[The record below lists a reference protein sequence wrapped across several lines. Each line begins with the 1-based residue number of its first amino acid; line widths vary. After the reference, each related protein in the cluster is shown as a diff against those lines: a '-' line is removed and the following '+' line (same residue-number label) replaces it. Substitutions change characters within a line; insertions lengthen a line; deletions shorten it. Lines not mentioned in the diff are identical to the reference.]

1 MACAMVLDPRQDFQA
16 WLSTQGVS
24 SRVAQV
30 VERELGIGDYE
41 ALLACAES
49 AQVRSELFLL
59 ARERLPFAT
68 YAVLRRAI
76 ESLASRRQDG
86 GEASRGVDALGLQ
99 PFLSGLLDSM
109 VVLLTTVSQ
118 ELSLSAQRLSSLE
131 PVIYGETPVE
141 AGGSTQ
147 GYAVS
152 ELDAAERLDTSGSD
166 SKELQ
171 VEVQNGSSQSWATG
185 YVKAEAFSKDVPGDA
200 ENKEVRGEG
209 HLPVE
214 GLDSEHK
221 GATSWM
227 PVKMEQSLE
236 RCSVDVPDMP
246 EEALPLDQVDGSRG
260 CDPIDG
266 YWTATVEDI
275 GVCSEVGLGTLAV
288 NRPEAAE
295 VTWCFTMPGQTRPSQ
310 RDANWNNGSE
320 LHSAARNMQGSAP
333 WGSGTGGARCEGSV
347 DGGGMLAGRPQP
359 HARSRTRI
367 RHRQT
372 VASGMDPAAA
382 IEFKNPV
389 DGRNVYTNEP
399 REDSHSGCKSRPF
412 QCRVC
417 GNSFSKRYGLNV
429 HLRTHTGERPYSCR
443 HCGRKFSVSHNLAR
457 HMKMHSVTIGL
468 PGCQGAM

>member
-185 YVKAEAFSKDVPGDA
+185 YVKAEAFSKGVRRIPPDVPGDA

-372 VASGMDPAAA
+372 VASGD
-382 IEFKNPV
+382 K
-389 DGRNVYTNEP
+389 
-399 REDSHSGCKSRPF
+399 PF
-412 QCRVC
+412 ACWEC
-417 GNSFSKRYGLNV
+417 GMRLATKYNLRV
-429 HLRTHTGERPYSCR
+429 HLRRHTGERPFTCD
-443 HCGRKFSVSHNLAR
+443 HCGKRFSRSYCLAR
-457 HMKMHSVTIGL
+457 HRRTHIRPHGTPCSVGDGRWTEG
-468 PGCQGAM
+468 PG